1 MNLIY
6 ALLLFEIFLF
16 LIAYCLSERDIMSP
30 SVVMCAMFIIS
41 TIFAIMNIENWKINY
56 SPDAVLILVSG
67 MVAFIAAEAFLHA
80 LIKRRTA
87 YTTKINRVEPTSII
101 ISKEILLFAVIL
113 DVIVLSWFFIEI
125 CRIVA
130 AYGYVVSGADIF
142 GKYRTIITSL
152 TRRSDSKVALTGT
165 ILNQLI
171 KLVHAMGYASLYVV
185 LNNWFAGRKKKK
197 EYVLHGVIIAASVL
211 SYVMEGSRGNILQIL
226 SAALIEWYII
236 WHRKVG
242 WNKVLTGK
250 VVLVG
255 LLCILIGMPVFY
267 GSLSWMGRS
276 TNKTM
281 LRYIG
286 FYVGG
291 SIQLFD
297 LYLKSNITKP
307 KVFGEESLV
316 GVLRLLNDLG
326 LELDIRNSN
335 LDMIRLDEFSRGNV
349 YTFFRRPL
357 HDFGFVGMLIFTVF
371 VSWLFAWIYY
381 GKIKWKHTRHTPYWI
396 MLYGYLFYW
405 IVMMSI
411 DQYSQTMLSL
421 TTALQVILMFLWY
434 DFTTRY
440 KWKKNGK
447 LQILKW

>member
-6 ALLLFEIFLF
+6 VLLLFEIFLF
-16 LIAYCLSERDIMSP
+16 LFAYCLSERDIMSP

-41 TIFAIMNIENWKINY
+41 TMFAIMNIENWKIIY
-56 SPDAVLILVSG
+56 SADAVLILVSG
-67 MVAFIAAEAFLHA
+67 MSAFIVAEAFLHA
-80 LIKRRTA
+80 LIKRHTA
-87 YTTKINRVEPTSII
+87 YMTKINRVQPTPII

-113 DVIVLSWFFIEI
+113 DVIVLSWFFVEI

-130 AYGYVVSGADIF
+130 AYGYVVSGTDIF

-152 TRRSDSKVALTGT
+152 TQRTDSKVALTGT

-171 KLVHAMGYASLYVV
+171 KLVRAMGYISLYVF
-185 LNNWFAGRKKKK
+185 LNNWFAGRNKKS
-197 EYVLHGVIIAASVL
+197 ECILHGLVITASIL

-236 WHRKVG
+236 WHRKAG
-242 WNKVLTGK
+242 WNKVLTKK
-250 VVLVG
+250 VVFVG
-255 LLCILIGMPVFY
+255 LLCVLIGMPVFY
-267 GSLSWMGRS
+267 GSVSWMGRS
-276 TNKTM
+276 TNKNM

-297 LYLKSNITKP
+297 LYLKSDVTKP
-307 KVFGEESLV
+307 KVFGEETLV
-316 GVLRLLNDLG
+316 GVLRLLNSLG
-326 LELDIRNSN
+326 LELDIRNIN
-335 LDMIRLDEFSRGNV
+335 LDMIRLDALSQGNV

-405 IVMMSI
+405 IVLMSI
-411 DQYSQTMLSL
+411 DQYSQTIISL

-434 DFTTRY
+434 DFATRY
-440 KWKKNGK
+440 KLKKK
-447 LQILKW
+447 CRP